1 MKYLLDHQE
10 DKNIMALLPIFVF
23 IVLFVGSGIITGD
36 FYLMP
41 TTMAFLVALFVALLQ
56 NKNFSFEQKLV
67 VAASGAG
74 DVNIITMCIIYL
86 LAGVFSAVV
95 TAAGGVTST
104 VNFALSIIPVDFAVP
119 GLFLMGCFISLAM
132 GTSCGTIAALAPI
145 SVDIAT
151 KTGYN
156 PAMCI
161 GAVVC
166 GAMFGDNLSL
176 ISDTTIAAVRTQGC
190 EMADKFKANFKIV
203 LPAAIATV
211 LIFYSISSGNAYVAN
226 NDLPYNVIQIMPYM
240 LILVGA
246 LFGVNVFALLGGGT
260 IVSVLVGLGTGS
272 FTASNI
278 LTLTGKGLSGM
289 YEISIIAI
297 LAACISS
304 LVRMNGGFKWILDS
318 VQGSVGGYKGGQFG
332 IGALV
337 LMMDFATANNTIAIV
352 LAAPLAKQIAET
364 FKISAKRSASLLDT
378 FSSVG
383 QGLIPYGAQ
392 LLSAAALTGLTPL
405 AIMPYLYYPVLM
417 LVCVVGYIFMSKE
430 GE

>member
-1 MKYLLDHQE
+1 
-10 DKNIMALLPIFVF
+10 
-23 IVLFVGSGIITGD
+23 
-36 FYLMP
+36 
-41 TTMAFLVALFVALLQ
+41 
-56 NKNFSFEQKLV
+56 
-67 VAASGAG
+67 
-74 DVNIITMCIIYL
+74 
-86 LAGVFSAVV
+86 
-95 TAAGGVTST
+95 GGVTST
-104 VNFALSIIPVDFAVP
+104 VNFALSIIPVDFAVT

-145 SVDIAT
+145 AVDISA

-166 GAMFGDNLSL
+166 GAMFGDNLSM

-190 EMADKFKANFKIV
+190 EMSDKFKANFKIV
-203 LPAAIATV
+203 LPAALVTV
-211 LIFYSISSGNAYVAN
+211 GIFYAISSGNAYVAN
-226 NDLPYNVIQIMPYM
+226 TDLKYNVIQIVPYM

-246 LFGVNVFALLGGGT
+246 LFGVNVFTLLGGGT
-260 IVSVLVGLGTGS
+260 IVSVLVGLYTNS
-272 FTASNI
+272 FNAGNI
-278 LTLTGKGLSGM
+278 LGLTGKGLSGM

-297 LAACISS
+297 LAACISA

-318 VQGSVGGYKGGQFG
+318 VQVRVGGYKGGQFG

-352 LAAPLAKQIAET
+352 LAAPLAKQIAKT
-364 FKISAKRSASLLDT
+364 FKISAKRSASLLDI

-405 AIMPYLYYPVLM
+405 VIMPYLYYPVLM
-417 LVCVVGYIFMSKE
+417 LVCVVAYILMSKE

>member
-1 MKYLLDHQE
+1 
-10 DKNIMALLPIFVF
+10 MALLPIFVF

-56 NKNFSFEQKLV
+56 NKNLSFEQKLV

-104 VNFALSIIPVDFAVP
+104 VSFALSIIPVDFAVT

-190 EMADKFKANFKIV
+190 EMVDKFKANFKIV

-211 LIFYSISSGNAYVAN
+211 LIFYSMSTV
-226 NDLPYNVIQIMPYM
+226 
-240 LILVGA
+240 
-246 LFGVNVFALLGGGT
+246 
-260 IVSVLVGLGTGS
+260 
-272 FTASNI
+272 
-278 LTLTGKGLSGM
+278 
-289 YEISIIAI
+289 
-297 LAACISS
+297 
-304 LVRMNGGFKWILDS
+304 
-318 VQGSVGGYKGGQFG
+318 
-332 IGALV
+332 
-337 LMMDFATANNTIAIV
+337 
-352 LAAPLAKQIAET
+352 
-364 FKISAKRSASLLDT
+364 
-378 FSSVG
+378 
-383 QGLIPYGAQ
+383 
-392 LLSAAALTGLTPL
+392 
-405 AIMPYLYYPVLM
+405 M
-417 LVCVVGYIFMSKE
+417 LVSGGI
-430 GE
+430 